1 MQSWILWAGI
11 SFIVGGIISWGL
23 TVGALGTISL
33 KEDLSGYSIG
43 WILVGI
49 ILAIIGYIKRKH

>member
-1 MQSWILWAGI
+1 MQIWILWAGI
-11 SFIVGGIISWGL
+11 GFIVGGIISWGL
-23 TVGALGTISL
+23 TAGILGTISL

-49 ILAIIGYIKRKH
+49 ILASIGYIKRKH